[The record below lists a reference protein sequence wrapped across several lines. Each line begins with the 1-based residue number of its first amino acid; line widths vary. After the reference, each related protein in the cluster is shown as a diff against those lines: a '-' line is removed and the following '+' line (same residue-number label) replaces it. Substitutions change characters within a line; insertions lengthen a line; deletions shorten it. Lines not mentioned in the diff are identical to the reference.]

1 MERYDSYKDSGV
13 KWLGEIP
20 SHWEVVKLKSL
31 CKMFGRIG
39 FRGYSRDDLVD
50 DGEGAIT
57 LSPSN
62 FSDGHLDFSN
72 SSYLSW
78 SKYYESPEIMVQNG
92 DIVFVKTASIG
103 KVAYVENLPVE
114 TTVNPQIL
122 VFKEIK
128 CNAKFLSYYL
138 QSTKI
143 QGWIVASANGST
155 ISTISQVSVGNY
167 PVILPAQKVQEALV
181 EYIDIEISK
190 IDAAIAQQQKM
201 IDLLNE
207 RKQIIINNA
216 VTKGLDSNVS
226 MKDSGI
232 EWVGQVPKHWK
243 LNRLKTFLSIKDKRN
258 FDAMATLLSVYTA
271 IGVKP
276 RAELEEKGNKAS
288 TVLNYKIVNKG
299 DLIVNR
305 LLAWMGAYGISNY
318 DGVTSPDYDVYSFKE
333 GYHKD
338 FYGIMFRNTN
348 FKSDCY
354 KFGHGIMMMRWR
366 TYPDEFL
373 NILVPI
379 PPYEEQKQIYDYLL
393 PQIDKINEGID
404 KCNQIVS
411 LLQERKQ
418 IIINDVVTGKVKVV

>member
-190 IDAAIAQQQKM
+190 IDAAIARQQKM